1 MVYRQFQWVTS
12 SWMVARTFR
21 KRRWLRWGRG
31 AGILELFTLRL
42 LVVSLCG
49 WVALPVFS
57 PRDSSGFFRE
67 LVRGKSIWKLFSHS
81 FRQIPSTFDDLML
94 QDIQIGHHA
103 WRRRWSGNLL
113 WGLGGWAWD
122 AGNFT
127 GFFFRPAGTRRL
139 AGCGWRTIII
149 IHARIYIYIFFLLV
163 GVWRSCQ
170 NPQSMAVF
178 WISSWNRCV
187 IGSHGFVARGI
198 GIYRSVRWLVVS
210 SCCVERGRSQALRV
224 CVQLCLLT
232 SYLRDFIFIWLWQL
246 SSHPCHS
253 LGGPRSDCKPSSGI
267 QSLLGFPGWREGAV
281 LCRLSP
287 KGLWETEGCL

>member
-1 MVYRQFQWVTS
+1 MPLLQVVPADPMKDDRSLAKLVSDEVKPTKTAAAVEDPTLLALTS
-12 SWMVARTFR
+12 PVPP
-21 KRRWLRWGRG
+21 
-31 AGILELFTLRL
+31 
-42 LVVSLCG
+42 VSPK
-49 WVALPVFS
+49 AS
-57 PRDSSGFFRE
+57 ADS
-67 LVRGKSIWKLFSHS
+67 
-81 FRQIPSTFDDLML
+81 
-94 QDIQIGHHA
+94 
-103 WRRRWSGNLL
+103 
-113 WGLGGWAWD
+113 
-122 AGNFT
+122 
-127 GFFFRPAGTRRL
+127 
-139 AGCGWRTIII
+139 
-149 IHARIYIYIFFLLV
+149 LLV

-210 SCCVERGRSQALRV
+210 SCCVECGRSQALRV

-232 SYLRDFIFIWLWQL
+232 SYLRDFTFIWLWQL

-287 KGLWETEGCL
+287 KGLW